1 MLRSPKDEDDM
12 SDAPAVVRASG
23 LGFAYPD
30 HELLRG
36 LDFTLHPG
44 LSFVRGG
51 DGRGKTTLLR
61 LLAGKLQPTA
71 GTLERTATPV
81 FHENMA
87 DPALDGVTARAWL
100 QQCRARFPGW
110 QEAPVEDLVDAFALR
125 PHLDK
130 TFHMLSTGSRR
141 KVGLVAA
148 MACGAPLT
156 LLDMPFSGLDA
167 PSRRALCTMLDTAAR
182 GTTRSW
188 VLADYE
194 IAEELG
200 AVPFAGVIDLG
211 D

>member
-1 MLRSPKDEDDM
+1 M
-12 SDAPAVVRASG
+12 SDRPVLVRAQG

-30 HELLRG
+30 HEVLRG
-36 LDFTLHPG
+36 LAFALPAG

-51 DGRGKTTLLR
+51 DGRGKTTLLS
-61 LLAGKLQPTA
+61 LLAGSRQPTA
-71 GTLERTATPV
+71 GTLQRPAGAV
-81 FHENMA
+81 FHAPMSDA
-87 DPALDGVTARAWL
+87 ALDGVVARAWL
-100 QQCRARFPGW
+100 QQCRDRYPDW
-110 QEAPVEDLVDAFALR
+110 QDAPVAELVDAFSLP

-156 LLDMPFSGLDA
+156 LLDTPFSGLDA
-167 PSRRALCTMLDTAAR
+167 PSRRALARMLERAADD
-182 GTTRSW
+182 GTRAW

-194 IAEELG
+194 VPDELV
-200 AVPFAGVIDLG
+200 AVPFACVVDLG